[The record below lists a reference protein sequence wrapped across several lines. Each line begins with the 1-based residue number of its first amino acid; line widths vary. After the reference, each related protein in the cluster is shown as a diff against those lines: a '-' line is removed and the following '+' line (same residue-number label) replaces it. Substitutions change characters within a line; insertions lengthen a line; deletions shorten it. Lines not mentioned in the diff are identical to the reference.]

1 MKSAKHDTRGLAEQA
16 RELAAL
22 RSSAPPTSE
31 PTATSAAAAPQPAAA
46 APQPA
51 PASQPLAAL
60 AAAAAPTAPAAPMSE
75 PPSSLDSESH
85 YDGPESH
92 SDGSDSEDAIVVGY
106 RNTGDGAREK
116 LMHWIGYGKD
126 ECEYQTN
133 ENSLE
138 SDTVVE
144 KTIEINCAS
153 GDVKTARVNSAPST
167 GPMYQLKWCG
177 QSARHLE
184 RDQREFLMDL
194 VCWVDESVVGW
205 KVCGYDE
212 DMD

>member
-1 MKSAKHDTRGLAEQA
+1 MHQPTLFGAWVKPKDCAINSSGDKWNRFQTMWCNKHD
-16 RELAAL
+16 
-22 RSSAPPTSE
+22 
-31 PTATSAAAAPQPAAA
+31 
-46 APQPA
+46 
-51 PASQPLAAL
+51 
-60 AAAAAPTAPAAPMSE
+60 
-75 PPSSLDSESH
+75 
-85 YDGPESH
+85 
-92 SDGSDSEDAIVVGY
+92 
-106 RNTGDGAREK
+106 
-116 LMHWIGYGKD
+116 WIGYGKD

-194 VCWVDESVVGW
+194 VYWVDESVVGW

>member
-1 MKSAKHDTRGLAEQA
+1 
-16 RELAAL
+16 
-22 RSSAPPTSE
+22 
-31 PTATSAAAAPQPAAA
+31 
-46 APQPA
+46 
-51 PASQPLAAL
+51 
-60 AAAAAPTAPAAPMSE
+60 
-75 PPSSLDSESH
+75 
-85 YDGPESH
+85 
-92 SDGSDSEDAIVVGY
+92 
-106 RNTGDGAREK
+106 
-116 LMHWIGYGKD
+116 MHWIGYGKD

-144 KTIEINCAS
+144 KTIEIHCAS

-194 VCWVDESVVGW
+194 VCWIDESVVGW